1 MNFLRALLVIVCGLT
16 IPLIGANEVDN
27 ILSSEV
33 QFAMD
38 EIRGLSDSGV
48 YETLSLAEVLS
59 SAREDGTYHSSTALM
74 LALESPHF
82 KSGKSVETFEMM
94 VLTHKEDGV
103 KSLAIDE
110 FPQMSDTSVEEFLI
124 KKTMRK
130 REEREYSFRLLEA
143 KALLMKQGVKVSA
156 EADLQ
161 TLLAS
166 LDSEDQMAER
176 SRQSLATQKQLT
188 EPFISQEK
196 KLSTLSLVQL
206 YDVSLNHSG
215 SEVEWSDYQVER
227 ARNVLDS
234 TLAE

>member
-1 MNFLRALLVIVCGLT
+1 MNPNKITHALSI
-16 IPLIGANEVDN
+16 IEIID
-27 ILSSEV
+27 
-33 QFAMD
+33 QMD
-38 EIRGLSDSGV
+38 
-48 YETLSLAEVLS
+48 Y
-59 SAREDGTYHSSTALM
+59 
-74 LALESPHF
+74 F
-82 KSGKSVETFEMM
+82 
-94 VLTHKEDGV
+94 
-103 KSLAIDE
+103 
-110 FPQMSDTSVEEFLI
+110 DTSQ
-124 KKTMRK
+124 R
-130 REEREYSFRLLEA
+130 
-143 KALLMKQGVKVSA
+143 
-156 EADLQ
+156 Q

-176 SRQSLATQKQLT
+176 SRQSLAMQKQLT